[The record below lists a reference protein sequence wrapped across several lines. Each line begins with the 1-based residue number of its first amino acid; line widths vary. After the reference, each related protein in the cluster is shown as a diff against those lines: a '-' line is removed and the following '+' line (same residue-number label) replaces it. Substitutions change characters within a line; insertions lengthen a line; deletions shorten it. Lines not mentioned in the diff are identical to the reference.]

1 MANYESTLLEQRNFF
16 SEGLTK
22 DVAFRINSLKR
33 LQSWIR
39 DHETEILTALKQ
51 DLNKSPFEAY
61 ATEIGVVLDEI
72 KYALKNIKKWSS
84 DKRVRTSIKNFP
96 AKCFIQ
102 SDPYGVVLIISPW
115 NYPFMLA
122 IAPVIGAIAA
132 GNCVIMKPSEY
143 SPNTS
148 ALIAQMIKEVF
159 DKSFVTVVLG
169 CHKESESLLSN
180 NFDYI
185 CFTGSTSV
193 GKIVMGAAS
202 KHLTPVTLELG
213 GKSPCIVDETANIK
227 LAARRIVW
235 GKLLNAGQTC
245 VAPDYLLVHK
255 NVKEAL
261 LQEMISCAKLYF
273 GENPCDNAEYPRIIN
288 KRHFDRL
295 LNLLQDERV
304 IVGGGFNTESLQIAP
319 TLLDSVSWESPIM
332 QEEIFGPLLPILT
345 FESLPQAV
353 EQINSR
359 PKPLALYFFTTN
371 KLNEKTVLQ
380 NISFGGGCVN
390 DTVMHLSIPW
400 IPFGG
405 VGDSGMGGY
414 RGKFGFETFSHK
426 KSVLKTSLLVDLP
439 IRYPPY
445 KGLYLNL
452 LRKL

>member
-1 MANYESTLLEQRNFF
+1 MSNYKSTLLEQQKFF

-22 DVAFRINSLKR
+22 DIVFRINSLKR

-39 DHETEILTALKQ
+39 NHETEILAALKQ

-72 KYALKNIKKWSS
+72 KYALKHIKKWSS

-96 AKCFIQ
+96 AKCFIK

-143 SPNTS
+143 SPHTS
-148 ALIAQMIKEVF
+148 ALIARMIEEVF
-159 DKSFVTVVLG
+159 EKSFVTVVLG
-169 CHKESESLLSN
+169 CQKESESLLSN

-185 CFTGSTSV
+185 CFTGSTNV
-193 GKIVMGAAS
+193 GKIIMEAAS

-227 LAARRIVW
+227 LAARRIIW

-261 LQEMISCAKLYF
+261 LQEMISCTKLYF
-273 GENPCDNAEYPRIIN
+273 GEKPCDNAEYPKIIN
-288 KRHFDRL
+288 KKHFDRL

-304 IVGGGFNTESLQIAP
+304 IVGGGFNAESLQIAP
-319 TLLDSVSWESPIM
+319 TLLDGVSWDSPIM
-332 QEEIFGPLLPILT
+332 QEEIFGPLLPIIT
-345 FESLPQAV
+345 YESLSEAV
-353 EQINSR
+353 EQINCR
-359 PKPLALYFFTTN
+359 PKPLALYLFTTN
-371 KLNEKTVLQ
+371 KLNEKAVLQ

-405 VGDSGMGGY
+405 VGESGMGGY